1 MRRPA
6 ETEARAPARAPAR
19 PSAPASVAGAATI
32 LLVEDDQAAIDLLTI
47 YISGA
52 GFNVVVARDGE
63 EGLTMARSLHPAG
76 ITLDISLPRLDGW
89 DFLAQIKGDSSTAD
103 IPVIVVSM
111 LDERGKGFAL
121 GAADYLVKP
130 VNRNELLATLGR
142 FTANGQGPNAPYKVL
157 AIDDD
162 LLALELIEATL
173 LPQGFTVLRASSGE
187 EGMMKAQSERPA
199 LIILDLLMP
208 EMDGFTVAE
217 RLRADPATAEIPI
230 VVLTSKSITQP
241 EKERLNSHI
250 SHLAR
255 KAEFSRVEF
264 VELVRRL
271 CRLEVV

>member
-1 MRRPA
+1 
-6 ETEARAPARAPAR
+6 
-19 PSAPASVAGAATI
+19 V
-32 LLVEDDQAAIDLLTI
+32 L
-47 YISGA
+47 
-52 GFNVVVARDGE
+52 VARDGE
-63 EGLTMARSLHPAG
+63 EGLAMARRLHPSG

-89 DFLAQIKGDSSTAD
+89 DFLTQIKGDSSTAD

-130 VNRNELLATLGR
+130 VKRDELLATLRR
-142 FTANGQGPNAPYKVL
+142 FTANGQSPDAPLKVL

-162 LLALELIEATL
+162 PLALELIEAIL
-173 LPQGFTVLRASSGE
+173 HPQGFTVLRATGGE
-187 EGMMKAQSERPA
+187 EGMMKAESDQPA

-217 RLRADPATAEIPI
+217 RLRGNPATAEIPI
-230 VVLTSKSITQP
+230 VVLTSKSISQE

-255 KAEFSRVEF
+255 KAEFSQVEF

-271 CRLEVV
+271 CQPEIG